1 MPVKI
6 HNLASVS
13 KTKPK
18 KRLGRGNSSGKGT
31 YSTRGIKG
39 QKARS
44 GSGGMRKRS
53 VMRQL
58 IKKIPKL
65 GGFRTPGPL
74 PVSLS
79 LEIIQKFYEDGETVN
94 RASLVAKRII
104 TARKARGI
112 IKIIGNT
119 KIKNRLLIE
128 GIRLSK
134 QAQSL
139 IEKAG
144 GSLLKQET

>member
-65 GGFRTPGPL
+65 RGYRSKVRSQPRAE
-74 PVSLS
+74 VDVARLS
-79 LEIIQKFYEDGETVN
+79 AHFADGETVTPET
-94 RASLVAKRII
+94 LVKRGLVLRVGGKLPDVKLLGSGEVSKKLLVKDCAISAG
-104 TARKARGI
+104 ARV
-112 IKIIGNT
+112 
-119 KIKNRLLIE
+119 
-128 GIRLSK
+128 
-134 QAQSL
+134 Q

-144 GSLLKQET
+144 GSVAA